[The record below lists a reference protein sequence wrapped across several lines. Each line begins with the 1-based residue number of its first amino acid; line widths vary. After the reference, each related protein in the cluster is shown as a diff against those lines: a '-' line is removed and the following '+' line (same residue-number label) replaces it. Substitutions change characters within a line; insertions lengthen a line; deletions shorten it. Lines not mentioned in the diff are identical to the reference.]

1 LLQSNHLHFAG
12 FGHWLAIARFGE
24 IHMSEVVE
32 NAPQEFWRP
41 PVAEPETA
49 VPTMV
54 EVCDRCE
61 TEFMIG
67 ARFCHDCGAERQP
80 KITASAGQTW
90 TRILEFLHILEFHN
104 VKQWLG
110 LPMASL
116 ISFFAGLGCLLA
128 AVAVGLIYSVQTL
141 ADFQA
146 IQSWRTQW
154 LLAALVA
161 FVAGILLKQA
171 GVKAK

>member
-1 LLQSNHLHFAG
+1 MAQV
-12 FGHWLAIARFGE
+12 ID
-24 IHMSEVVE
+24 

-41 PVAEPETA
+41 PVAGSEAA
-49 VPTMV
+49 VAAMV
-54 EVCDRCE
+54 EACDSCE
-61 TEFMIG
+61 TEFMVG
-67 ARFCHDCGAERQP
+67 AKFCHVCGAARQLKTSP
-80 KITASAGQTW
+80 FSGHNW
-90 TRILEFLHILEFHN
+90 TRALEFLHVLEFHN

-116 ISFFAGLGCLLA
+116 IAFFAGLGCLMA
-128 AVAVGLIYSVQTL
+128 ALAVGVIYSVQTL
-141 ADFQA
+141 TDFQA

-171 GVKAK
+171 GSAEK

>member
-1 LLQSNHLHFAG
+1 
-12 FGHWLAIARFGE
+12 
-24 IHMSEVVE
+24 MSEVIN

-41 PVAEPETA
+41 PVAQPEAA
-49 VPTMV
+49 VPAMV

-61 TEFMIG
+61 TEFMVG
-67 ARFCHDCGAERQP
+67 AKFCHDCGAERQIRTNP
-80 KITASAGQTW
+80 SGEHYW
-90 TRILEFLHILEFHN
+90 TRSLEFLGVLEFHN
-104 VKQWLG
+104 VKEWLG

-116 ISFFAGLGCLLA
+116 IAFFAGLGCLLA
-128 AVAVGLIYSVQTL
+128 AIAVGVIYSVQNL

-146 IQSWRTQW
+146 IQSWRMQW

-171 GVKAK
+171 GSVKK

>member
-1 LLQSNHLHFAG
+1 LLHRNHLPGAG
-12 FGHWLAIARFGE
+12 FGHWLAVAWLGE
-24 IHMSEVVE
+24 IHMSEVVH

-41 PVAEPETA
+41 PVAQPETA

-54 EVCDRCE
+54 EVCDRCQ

-80 KITASAGQTW
+80 RTTASTGQHW

-104 VKQWLG
+104 VKEWLG

-128 AVAVGLIYSVQTL
+128 ALAVGLIYSVQTL

-146 IQSWRTQW
+146 IQSWRIQW

-171 GVKAK
+171 GAKEK

>member
-1 LLQSNHLHFAG
+1 
-12 FGHWLAIARFGE
+12 
-24 IHMSEVVE
+24 MSEVVE
-32 NAPQEFWRP
+32 NAPEEFWRP
-41 PVAEPETA
+41 PVAQSATA
-49 VPTMV
+49 VPIMV
-54 EVCDRCE
+54 EVCDRCA

-67 ARFCHDCGAERQP
+67 ARFCHDCGAARQP
-80 KITASAGQTW
+80 RADASSEQYW

-104 VKQWLG
+104 VKEWLG

-116 ISFFAGLGCLLA
+116 IAFFAGLGCLLA
-128 AVAVGLIYSVQTL
+128 AVAVGVIYSVQSL

-146 IQSWRTQW
+146 IQSWRIQW

-171 GVKAK
+171 GSKER